1 MAMRFTNIPNPLKK
15 LIGTRK
21 KHKEKFKP
29 VFLHKRHHRA
39 SIYKQLSVSFLLV
52 AVISSLLTGT
62 VGIINLYNNN
72 SMSQNIYQQDL
83 VPLSPLYRVQTDF
96 LTMGTK
102 VNDGDAFQNQTTIGQ
117 LYTQICTELTQYSST
132 VADSEEQAT
141 LSQMSADITEYYT
154 QAKEALN
161 DFVIGDS
168 QAAYT
173 LIDGKMA
180 TTSQHFDELING
192 LYNKKIAQA
201 KQLNEESQRN
211 FIISIGVLVIITLV
225 SIALAVFLGRIN
237 AKQICKPIR
246 SLVKSAEEISQGNLS
261 VEFENGRSDEIR
273 ALTDSFKT
281 MTTAWS
287 GYISEISFVLSQMS
301 EGNLDVEISS
311 EYRGDFYK
319 IKESLNQIITTFNEM
334 IGAIMA
340 AANDITD
347 GTKQL
352 SEGSQNL
359 SSGAAEQAA
368 AIDQLTASIAE
379 IAEKTKQNA
388 ESSAKAD
395 TIANAVKTDTVGGN
409 EKMEQMLC
417 SMKEISE
424 SAAGISDVIKVIN
437 DIAFQTNVLALN
449 ASIEAARAGQYGK
462 GFAVVAGEVR
472 HLALR
477 STEAADGTTEMIE
490 KSINRSVQGTKAAK
504 DMSDTLKTIEEGVNR
519 TTALID
525 SIAKSSEEQAMR
537 IKQIY
542 QGIDQV
548 SRVVQTNSATAEQS
562 AAASEELFT
571 QAEQLRQ
578 LVSRF
583 QVRKIETT

>member
-1 MAMRFTNIPNPLKK
+1 MIK
-15 LIGTRK
+15 RK
-21 KHKEKFKP
+21 RKFKLTLP
-29 VFLHKRHHRA
+29 RKRHEHHQHKV

-52 AVISSLLTGT
+52 AVISSLLTGA

-72 SMSQNIYQQDL
+72 AMSQNIYQQDL
-83 VPLSPLYRVQTDF
+83 VPLSQLYRIQTDF

-102 VNDGDAFQNQTTIGQ
+102 VNDGDVFQNQNTVGQ
-117 LYTQICTELTQYSST
+117 LHIQLCTELAQYSST
-132 VADSEEQAT
+132 VTDSEEREI
-141 LSQMSADITEYYT
+141 LSQMSDDITEYCT
-154 QAKEALN
+154 QAREALN
-161 DFVIGDS
+161 SFVIGDTK
-168 QAAYT
+168 AAYE

-180 TTSQHFDELING
+180 TTSQHFDELLTG
-192 LYNKKIAQA
+192 LYNKKIEEA
-201 KQLNEESQRN
+201 KQRNEESKRN
-211 FIISIGVLVIITLV
+211 FIISIGALAVITLV
-225 SIALAVFLGRIN
+225 SIVLAALMGRVN
-237 AKQICKPIR
+237 ARHICNPIR

-261 VEFENGRSDEIR
+261 VEFEKGLSEEII
-273 ALTDSFKT
+273 ALTESFNT
-281 MTTAWS
+281 MTTTWS
-287 GYISEISFVLSQMS
+287 SYISEISSVLSQMS
-301 EGNLDVEISS
+301 EGNLDVEIVS
-311 EYRGDFYK
+311 EYKGDFSK
-319 IKESLNQIITTFNEM
+319 IKESLNQIVTTFNEV
-334 IGAIMA
+334 IGAIMV
-340 AANDITD
+340 AANEITD

-388 ESSAKAD
+388 ESAAQAD
-395 TIANAVKTDTVGGN
+395 TIANSVKSDTAGGN
-409 EKMEQMLC
+409 EKMEQMLS
-417 SMKEISE
+417 SMTEISE
-424 SAAGISDVIKVIN
+424 SASGISNVIKVIN

-472 HLALR
+472 RLALR

-490 KSINRSVQGTKAAK
+490 KSIDRSVQGTKIAQ
-504 DMSDTLKTIEEGVNR
+504 DMSDSLRTIEEGVNR
-519 TTALID
+519 TTALIG
-525 SIAKSSEEQAMR
+525 SIAKSSEEQAVR

-542 QGIDQV
+542 EGIDQV

-571 QAEQLRQ
+571 QAEQLKQ

-583 QVRKIETT
+583 QVRTTEAT